1 MLSNGQKIKVA
12 VAGAGFLSPLL
23 PWLCPLPPESDPIKE
38 NTLKLINP
46 GRLDMKGPGSDINVT
61 RGVCKGEWV

>member
-12 VAGAGFLSPLL
+12 VAEAGFLSPLL

-38 NTLKLINP
+38 NTLKGMNP
-46 GRLDMKGPGSDINVT
+46 GTEKKIGPSGRKEES
-61 RGVCKGEWV
+61 

>member
-12 VAGAGFLSPLL
+12 VAEAGFLSPLL

-38 NTLKLINP
+38 NTLKGMNP
-46 GRLDMKGPGSDINVT
+46 ETEKKIGPSGRKEES
-61 RGVCKGEWV
+61 